1 MVENRHIIRTGVN
14 ERGRLL
20 TTLGGTGASTL
31 CKYTG
36 LIMIKGFALALMVF
50 SAIALYSQASNH
62 VKATAKAD
70 RVPEDLAR
78 LISWLPADTET
89 ITVARGPFVLA
100 STLGESE
107 TKDRTISDKE
117 LTRNFEELPLALLRF
132 KDGLLS
138 KRLEGKRVNFALEGA
153 RHFRPPAGLGE
164 MPYEGCA
171 IAVFSDN
178 LRNEITSFVQ
188 DARKSALRSERI
200 EDQDVSVF
208 KEKLEQNTWTTF
220 IAFPDE
226 NVILVASDRTFLA
239 EVLARLDGKVGP
251 RALSSDLPEW
261 KYVNANARFWGLR
274 HYDKS
279 QTQADPSSPYGGRK
293 SANFPDEQAVGLAFV
308 FDPDSGKS
316 ATITYLSGNL
326 SIGSKPSDSPL
337 SMASAPEAKGLNIK
351 IHELSPGVLEG
362 SYSLEHLEA
371 VQFFLFALEADL
383 GHAIY
388 L

>member
-1 MVENRHIIRTGVN
+1 
-14 ERGRLL
+14 
-20 TTLGGTGASTL
+20 
-31 CKYTG
+31 
-36 LIMIKGFALALMVF
+36 MINGFALALMVI
-50 SAIALYSQASNH
+50 SSIALYGHGSNR

-70 RVPEDLAR
+70 RTPEDLTR
-78 LISWLPADTET
+78 VISWLPADTET
-89 ITVARGPFVLA
+89 VTVARGPFVLA
-100 STLGESE
+100 STLGESDA
-107 TKDRTISDKE
+107 KDRAISNKE

-138 KRLEGKRVNFALEGA
+138 KRLQGKRINFALEGA
-153 RHFRPPAGLGE
+153 RHFRSPAGLGV

-188 DARKSALRSERI
+188 DARKSTLRSERI

-208 KEKLEQNTWTTF
+208 KEKAEQDTWTTF
-220 IAFPDE
+220 VAFPEE
-226 NVILVASDRTFLA
+226 NVILVASDRNYLA
-239 EVLARLDGKVGP
+239 EVLARLNGKVGP

-261 KYVNANARFWGLR
+261 NYVNANARFWGLR

-279 QTQADPSSPYGGRK
+279 QMQADPSSPYGGRK

-337 SMASAPEAKGLNIK
+337 SMDSAPEAKGLNIK
-351 IHELSPGVLEG
+351 IRELSSGVLEG
-362 SYSLEHLEA
+362 SYSLEHLQA
-371 VQFFLFALEADL
+371 VQFFLFMLEADL